1 MARKIT
7 EQKKSQQGKA
17 TEKTENEKK
26 NVLNNDKKKQTKK
39 LSNSHNNL
47 RH

>member
-26 NVLNNDKKKQTKK
+26 MFLTTTKKQ
-39 LSNSHNNL
+39 N
-47 RH
+47 

>member
-17 TEKTENEKK
+17 TEKTENKK
-26 NVLNNDKKKQTKK
+26 IVLNNNKK
-39 LSNSHNNL
+39 H
-47 RH
+47 